1 MPDFI
6 PCASC
11 LAPLPLSMAAS
22 VNASPHMTPSSHASV
37 ASPRTERWHT
47 LTMALLLGTAV
58 WLLHGS
64 ALQGFWR
71 VDDPLI
77 LLYVSEQPA
86 ILGYF
91 FSPAQWQALGAPF
104 FTPWLALDFRL
115 DAILSG
121 TDPQGF
127 YLHHLAVLWGAA
139 LLTYLL
145 LRRHTG
151 HLWAA
156 AAALLFLA
164 GAPTA
169 VVAQQLMSR
178 HYATGLLFMILA
190 LYFWLREGPPPRW
203 QHLLLG
209 AVCYLAAMLNKE
221 VFAPLPLVLLFL
233 GNRPLK
239 ERLTALLPYAGAALV
254 FILWRRLM
262 LGTAFGGY
270 STGFVPDSW
279 LGSMAVLPQTLF
291 GAWHLPALGALLLL
305 ILACRPGLRGW
316 GLLIAS
322 AAALTLPFVSV
333 LATLNIQL
341 LRYLLLPW
349 WALCV
354 FLALA
359 AGQLAH
365 ISSGPSPW
373 GRRLP
378 WLLLAALPAPLA
390 LAALNHGQ
398 AVQEQL
404 ADITRQYDVQ
414 GRFLW
419 TQPPSVAYIPSGDVA
434 FTLPYQAGLSRLK
447 TLHGGGEPPLAV
459 PEPVSANQLTALP
472 LQAYDPAQ
480 GRMQPAPVLA
490 PSPAPDPGL
499 LHHIRIDRRQS
510 GLDWFITDRPGSQ
523 CFLLFPALRASFAVL
538 CSGRIN
544 YELFP
549 VIRGEMQALVRN
561 GDQGWAISPV
571 LQFPRQGE
579 LLDWPGAPEQP
590 ASPGHRSRY
599 KD

>member
-1 MPDFI
+1 M
-6 PCASC
+6 
-11 LAPLPLSMAAS
+11 
-22 VNASPHMTPSSHASV
+22 NASPHMTPSSPASV
-37 ASPRTERWHT
+37 ASPRTERWRT

-71 VDDPLI
+71 VDDPMI

-91 FSPAQWQALGAPF
+91 FSPAQWQTLGAPF
-104 FTPWLALDFRL
+104 FTPWLILDFRL
-115 DAILSG
+115 DTILSG

-145 LRRHTG
+145 LRRHTSR
-151 HLWAA
+151 LWAA

-209 AVCYLAAMLNKE
+209 AACYLAAMLNKE
-221 VFAPLPLVLLFL
+221 VFAPLPLVLLLL
-233 GNRPLK
+233 GNRPLR

-354 FLALA
+354 LLALGA
-359 AGQLAH
+359 WQLTHTSALPGAL
-365 ISSGPSPW
+365 S
-373 GRRLP
+373 RRLSP
-378 WLLLAALPAPLA
+378 LLAVILLPPLILA
-390 LAALNHGQ
+390 LLMHSQ
-398 AVQEQL
+398 AVREQL
-404 ADITRQYDVQ
+404 AGITRQYDVQ
-414 GRFLW
+414 GRFVW
-419 TQPPSVAYIPSGDVA
+419 TQDASVAYIPFGEVA
-434 FTLPYQAGLSRLK
+434 ITLPFQTGLARLK
-447 TLHGGGEPPLAV
+447 TLYGKGTAPRAI
-459 PEPVSANQLTALP
+459 PEPLSARQLTALP
-472 LQAYDPAQ
+472 LQTYDPAQ
-480 GRMQPAPVLA
+480 GRMQPVPVLA
-490 PSPAPDPGL
+490 PPPAPDPGL
-499 LHHIRIDRRQS
+499 LRHIRIDRRQN
-510 GLDWFITDRPGSQ
+510 GLDWSITDRPGSQ
-523 CFLLFPALRASFAVL
+523 CFLRFPGLQASFMVACAGRIHYDLFPA
-538 CSGRIN
+538 
-544 YELFP
+544 
-549 VIRGEMQALVRN
+549 IRGEMLVLVRN
-561 GDQGWAISPV
+561 GDQGWALSPV
-571 LQFPRQGE
+571 LQFPPRGQ
-579 LLDWPGAPEQP
+579 LLDWRAP
-590 ASPGHRSRY
+590 
-599 KD
+599 